1 MDDEQQEKQHLAND
15 GRQMT
20 LIDQIIRNKVFNCR
34 YWKED
39 CFGLTAVTLVDKACK
54 LDCVGATYSGTGKP
68 LPFLCLLMKLLQIN
82 PEKEIIIEFLKSKDY
97 KYISALAMFYVRFT
111 SKPKE
116 AYPAIEQFYAD
127 FRKIRIRNLDGTF
140 AIWHM
145 DELAEKLLNEE
156 IIFGISLPRFQKRWI
171 LEELG
176 QLEPRKSVLEEELQ
190 NQEQGQVA
198 EQQNQEKEQVQDQE
212 QKEEGEQKRS
222 RSRSRSRSHKK
233 HKKHHKHH
241 SHHRK

>member
-1 MDDEQQEKQHLAND
+1 MDDEQQEKQQLAND

-20 LIDQIIRNKVFNCR
+20 LIDQIIRNKVFNSR

-68 LPFLCLLMKLLQIN
+68 VPFLCLLMKLLQIN
-82 PEKEIIIEFLKSKDY
+82 PEKDIILEFLQSKDY
-97 KYISALAMFYVRFT
+97 KYINALAMFYIRLT
-111 SKPKE
+111 SKAKE
-116 AYPAIEQFYAD
+116 AYPTIEQFYSD

-156 IIFGISLPRFQKRWI
+156 NIFGISLPRFQKRWI

-176 QLEPRKSVLEEELQ
+176 QLEARKSVLEEELK
-190 NQEQGQVA
+190 NKEQGQQ
-198 EQQNQEKEQVQDQE
+198 EQEQEGEKGQE
-212 QKEEGEQKRS
+212 QKEEKRS

-233 HKKHHKHH
+233 HKKNNKHS
-241 SHHRK
+241 SHNRK

>member
-1 MDDEQQEKQHLAND
+1 MDDDEQQEKQHLAND

-54 LDCVGATYSGTGKP
+54 LDCVGVTYSGTGKP

-97 KYISALAMFYVRFT
+97 KYISALAMFYIRLT

-156 IIFGISLPRFQKRWI
+156 NIFGISLPRYQKRWI
-171 LEELG
+171 LEEQG

-190 NQEQGQVA
+190 NQESVVQQKEQEQDQVQK
-198 EQQNQEKEQVQDQE
+198 EEKEQI
-212 QKEEGEQKRS
+212 K
-222 RSRSRSRSHKK
+222 SRSRSRSHKK
-233 HKKHHKHH
+233 HKKHNKHH